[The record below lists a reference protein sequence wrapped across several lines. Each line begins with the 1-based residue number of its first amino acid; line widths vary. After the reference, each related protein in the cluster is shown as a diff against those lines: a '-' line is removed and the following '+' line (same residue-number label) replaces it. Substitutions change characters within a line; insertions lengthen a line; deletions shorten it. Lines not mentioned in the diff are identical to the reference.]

1 MSTGTFKCWCA
12 SIFGIFAL
20 LCCASVFAE
29 LRIENA
35 WVKLA
40 PPGARANAAYVQL
53 YNSSD
58 APVVIQS
65 LSATC
70 CAELMLH
77 RTRYV
82 NDKAIMEH
90 LDQLIVPAKG
100 KITLAPGGMHIM
112 LLGARKPLQQG
123 EQIELELHFASG
135 QQQTIHLPVKADD
148 D

>member
-12 SIFGIFAL
+12 SIFGICTL

-53 YNSSD
+53 YNNSD
-58 APVVIQS
+58 APIVIQS

-77 RTRYV
+77 RTRYE

-90 LDQLIVPAKG
+90 LDQLTVPAQGNVK
-100 KITLAPGGMHIM
+100 LAPGGLHIM
-112 LLGARKPLQQG
+112 LLNARKPLQLG
-123 EQIELELHFASG
+123 EQIELHLYFANG
-135 QQQTIHLPVKADD
+135 QQQTIHLPVKANDD
-148 D
+148 